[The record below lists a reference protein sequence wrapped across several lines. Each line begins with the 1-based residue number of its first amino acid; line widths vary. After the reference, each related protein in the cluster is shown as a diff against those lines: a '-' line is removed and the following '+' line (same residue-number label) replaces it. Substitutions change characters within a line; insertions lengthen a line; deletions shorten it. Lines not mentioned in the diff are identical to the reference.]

1 MSKSLT
7 FMHMHEELLN
17 MHESLIHMHGT
28 YAYSRHSCIC
38 MHWLK
43 SNPMTQCVC
52 LRCLATLMIYL
63 LTWQLRL
70 QVNHLPGL
78 CSLCL
83 FTMATLPYMDI
94 RLRLPRYTL
103 TMA

>member
-1 MSKSLT
+1 MSL
-7 FMHMHEELLN
+7 
-17 MHESLIHMHGT
+17 
-28 YAYSRHSCIC
+28 SCIC
-38 MHWLK
+38 MFLHAYAWTSFIFINSLMY
-43 SNPMTQCVC
+43 NAMTQCIC

-94 RLRLPRYTL
+94 RLRLPSYTL